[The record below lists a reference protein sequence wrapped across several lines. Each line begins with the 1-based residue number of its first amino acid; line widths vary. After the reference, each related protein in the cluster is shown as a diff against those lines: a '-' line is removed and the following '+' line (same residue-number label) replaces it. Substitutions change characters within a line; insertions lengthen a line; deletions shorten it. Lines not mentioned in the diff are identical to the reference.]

1 MTWNEVRQ
9 HYPNQWL
16 LIEALK
22 THNENDSHIID
33 DLAVINTF
41 SDSMP
46 AMDEYSELHKQA
58 PNRELYV
65 LHTSREKLDI
75 DERKWLGIR
84 SAR

>member
-1 MTWNEVRQ
+1 
-9 HYPNQWL
+9 
-16 LIEALK
+16 
-22 THNENDSHIID
+22 
-33 DLAVINTF
+33 
-41 SDSMP
+41 MP